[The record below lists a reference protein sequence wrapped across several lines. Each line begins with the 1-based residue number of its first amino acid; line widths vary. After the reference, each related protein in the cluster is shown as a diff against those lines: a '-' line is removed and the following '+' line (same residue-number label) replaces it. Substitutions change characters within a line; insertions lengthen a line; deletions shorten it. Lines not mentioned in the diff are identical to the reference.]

1 MSTPS
6 LLLTRPDDLLH
17 LGVGWRNARLSPG
30 DTSTASSR
38 LTADPGA
45 ALLFTLPPQAV
56 AEESVPDGADEATFV
71 ANARV
76 AGPSVLEVALPAGTQ
91 LELTAEALLG
101 ALAGGT
107 LMPTTA
113 AGDVHTWLELPVGLF
128 ASLAAAGGGGPGV
141 TAVCATGP
149 ATSPA
154 GDAGLW
160 QVGVDAPGGV
170 QLQPVASASDDP
182 ALSGTLALDGGDR
195 TNIVAAA
202 QGGAAVALGTLTLS
216 TLGATFS
223 AALRSD
229 AFSWTHRAALGRDED
244 VLVVT
249 AGVLYPTGHRVW
261 SVKSS
266 RRRLPDDGDG
276 AAALRTTER
285 IVVADPVRVTPAHDF
300 RFSSVEL
307 LARDVAVGGHANEYH
322 RALPDLIT
330 PRQTQ
335 RADAQQRLDA
345 AMARVQQTIAERP
358 TSAQQLADQYG
369 DETAQD
375 YLATAAR
382 VANGDEAIRQA
393 TNDLNAAQRVLDGLR
408 RQLAALLGHHHPVDP
423 DGDPNQ
429 DEIDALQQ
437 QIADQG
443 AVVAECVQ
451 GLRNLQASLA
461 QDRANLPALQARV
474 NEELAQIPATYE
486 KLLEAGDPGALAA
499 RDAQAEAAQ
508 LDQEIAHAQ
517 GYAARSAELPVAWV
531 PADAAGAAI
540 RWPARLANQADDLHL
555 AAPLIF
561 VADYAQ
567 RGDPLYPDFA
577 TLTDRAVH
585 AQLASMW
592 AAPEL
597 MGAGFA
603 VAGTAVDLVQDATQL
618 AGDVLEVHNLNII
631 GDFAADGFAPHVA
644 GVTVKLPSLRTLLP
658 GSDGLVSLAYAAVGA
673 PSEVPLLVD
682 PPLAIDFTGRPDRAG
697 GLAAPQF
704 LADGLSRTLGPV
716 VRDALPGVG
725 VPPGVVPNVADIYRD
740 ATVLG
745 LSLGALIRTA
755 VDGVVGDVPPVPY
768 APTITPVLNRGLPV
782 GAIMTWSGLPLK
794 SSGIFVAGDGGSHL
808 DLAVQATRDA
818 HTTRCTVAN
827 FSLALPSGAPLVT
840 LSFASLTMT
849 QAGDRAPDVTIAG
862 FSFALGDALQLVEAL
877 QQAVAAFL
885 DENNPG
891 VVVRRTPDGIS
902 AGYAFALPAV
912 QSGLFALQGIGG
924 SVTVE
929 VPFKKKPVTVDL
941 RFASPENPFT
951 VSVFPFGGGGYFLA
965 RTSGTSLERLELS
978 LDFGA
983 FVALDL
989 VVASGEVHAFG
1000 AVSLVVAGGDVVV
1013 TASLRIGG
1021 SVSVLGLVAV
1031 SVELVLALTYDSH
1044 SNCVTGRAT
1053 LVIEI
1058 HVLFLS
1064 KSVEL
1069 DSGTWSFC
1077 GPSRA
1082 ARLAAVGA
1090 ADEAAVRAEWDTYL
1104 GAFA

>member
-1 MSTPS
+1 
-6 LLLTRPDDLLH
+6 
-17 LGVGWRNARLSPG
+17 NARLTPG
-30 DTSTASSR
+30 ATSTDPRR

-56 AEESVPDGADEATFV
+56 AEESVPDGAEEATFV

-76 AGPSVLEVALPAGTQ
+76 AGPSVIEVALSAGTE
-91 LELTAEALLG
+91 LELTVEALLA
-101 ALAGGT
+101 ALAAGT
-107 LMPTTA
+107 LVPTTA
-113 AGDVHTWLELPVGLF
+113 GGDVHTQLELPVGLF
-128 ASLAAAGGGGPGV
+128 ASLAAASGAGSGV
-141 TAVCATGP
+141 TVVGASGP
-149 ATSPA
+149 STSPA
-154 GDAGLW
+154 GDVGLW
-160 QVGVDAPGGV
+160 QVGFGAPGGV
-170 QLQPVASASDDP
+170 QLQPVASAPDDP
-182 ALSGTLALDGGDR
+182 ALTGTLALDGGDR

-202 QGGAAVALGTLTLS
+202 QGGAAATLGTLSLS

-229 AFSWTHRAALGRDED
+229 AFSWIHRAALGRDED

-285 IVVADPVRVTPAHDF
+285 IVVADPVRATRAHDF
-300 RFSSVEL
+300 RFSAVEL
-307 LARDVAVGGHANEYH
+307 LARDVAVGGHASEYH

-335 RADAQQRLDA
+335 RADAQQRFDD
-345 AMARVQQTIAERP
+345 AMAQVGQTIAGRA
-358 TSAQQLADQYG
+358 TTAQQLADQY
-369 DETAQD
+369 DDQTARD
-375 YLATAAR
+375 YLDTASR
-382 VANGDEAIRQA
+382 VADGDAAIRQA
-393 TNDLNAAQRVLDGLR
+393 NAEINAAQRGLDNLQ
-408 RQLAALLGHHHPVDP
+408 RQLTALLGHLHPDDP
-423 DGDPNQ
+423 GGDPNQ

-437 QIADQG
+437 QISDQG
-443 AVVAECVQ
+443 AVVAQ
-451 GLRNLQASLA
+451 ALTGLRNLQASLA
-461 QDRANLPALQARV
+461 QDRANLPALQAQV
-474 NEELAQIPATYE
+474 NAELAAIPATYE
-486 KLLEAGDPGALAA
+486 ALLAAGDPSAVAA
-499 RDAQAEAAQ
+499 RDARAEAVQ
-508 LDQEIAHAQ
+508 LDQEIADAQ
-517 GYAARSAELPVAWV
+517 NYVAQSAELPVAWV
-531 PADAAGAAI
+531 PADPSGAAI
-540 RWPARLANQADDLHL
+540 RWPTRLANEADDLHL

-592 AAPEL
+592 AAPAL
-597 MGAGFA
+597 MGAGFE

-618 AGDVLEVHNLNII
+618 AGDVFEVHNLAIV
-631 GDFAADGFAPHVA
+631 GDFAADGFAPHVT
-644 GVTVKLPSLRTLLP
+644 GVQIKLPSLRALLP
-658 GSDGLVSLAYAAVGA
+658 GSDGLVSVVYAAVDAA
-673 PSEVPLLVD
+673 PDVPLLID
-682 PPLAIDFTGRPDRAG
+682 QAINPHLEIDFTGRPDLSG
-697 GLAAPQF
+697 GLAAPRF

-725 VPPGVVPNVADIYRD
+725 VPPGVVPNLADIYKD

-745 LSLGALIRTA
+745 LPLGALIRTA
-755 VDGVVGDVPPVPY
+755 VDGALGDVPPVPY
-768 APTITPVLNRGLPV
+768 APSITPVLDRGLPV
-782 GAIMTWSGLPLK
+782 GATMTWGGLPLK
-794 SSGIFVAGDGGSHL
+794 SDGIFVAGDGGSHL
-808 DLAVQATRDA
+808 DLQVQATRDA
-818 HTTRCTVAN
+818 HTTSCTVAN

-840 LSFASLTMT
+840 LSFGSLTMT
-849 QAGDRAPDVTIAG
+849 QAGDRAPDVAITG
-862 FSFALGDALQLVEAL
+862 FSFALGDALRLVETL
-877 QQAVAAFL
+877 QQAVATFL
-885 DENNPG
+885 DANDPG
-891 VVVRRTPDGIS
+891 VVVRRIPDGIS

-912 QSGLFALQGIGG
+912 QSGLFALRGIAG

-929 VPFKKKPVTVDL
+929 VPFRKKPVIVDL
-941 RFASPENPFT
+941 RFASPDDPFT

-965 RTSGTSLERLELS
+965 RTGGTSLERLELS

-1000 AVSLVVAGGDVVV
+1000 AVSLVVADGDVRV

-1021 SVSVLGLVAV
+1021 SVSVLGLIAV
-1031 SVELVLALTYDSH
+1031 SVELVLALTYDGH
-1044 SNCVTGRAT
+1044 TNCVSGRAT
-1053 LVIEI
+1053 LVIEV

-1077 GPSRA
+1077 GPRPA
-1082 ARLAAVGA
+1082 ARLVAFSAT
-1090 ADEAAVRAEWDTYL
+1090 DDTAVRAEWDAYL
-1104 GAFA
+1104 EAFA